1 MNSVLSAI
9 LMSAAIGMPRYKL
22 TEFNINRDND
32 QDALKIANLKIALAQ
47 EKNRKQKEN
56 RRRNRLTA

>member
-1 MNSVLSAI
+1 
-9 LMSAAIGMPRYKL
+9 MSAAIGMPRYKL